1 MYKGHRI
8 IIFLVLF
15 LCLMLTPMLLNVGR
29 ASEAPTP
36 SLDTPEINGL
46 ASIEGYV
53 QCVESNE
60 FMRAE
65 HMQLLDAWRTENVR
79 HGGVVYTNS
88 LGLAFEAS
96 LENTCLSCHSNR
108 TEFCDTCHTYVAV
121 EPECW
126 NCHIGGESLVGS

>member
-8 IIFLVLF
+8 IIFLAVF
-15 LCLMLTPMLLNVGR
+15 ACLMLIPVALNVGN

-36 SLDTPEINGL
+36 SLDTPEIASL
-46 ASIEGYV
+46 AGAEGHV
-53 QCVESNE
+53 QCVESVE

-65 HMQLLDAWRTENVR
+65 HMQLLDAWRIENVR
-79 HGGVVYTNS
+79 NGGVEYTNA
-88 LGLAFEAS
+88 LGQTFEAS

-108 TEFCDTCHTYVAV
+108 VEFCDTCHDYVAV

-126 NCHIGGESLVGS
+126 NCHIGGESLVAS